1 MSERKSEPSRVAR
14 LGSSFLA
21 GYEPAPAQFVA
32 RQPYYPWLVV
42 ATACM
47 AGLTGQLDAS
57 IVQLILPTLEHDF
70 AARLSAVSLVAV
82 AYTLAS
88 GSSLPV
94 LARLAAMT
102 GRKLMFLGGFLLFM
116 LASAMCGLA
125 TNLTQLIAFRT
136 FQGIG
141 GAMLAANSLVI
152 LIKAAGPSR
161 QGRAIG
167 IFAAIQAI
175 GVTAGPAVGGA
186 LLAALSWRWVFWV
199 NVPLAFA
206 AAAVGWFV
214 IPRTTDLSVDLRF
227 DWKGAVLVVPGLI
240 FLLIAINESYVWGS
254 TSPAI
259 IGSAVAAAVLLSAFI
274 WQESRVSA
282 PLVGLDLFRMT
293 AFASGVVATVFAY
306 VMLYGMFFLMSF
318 ALVRGCQDPPLA
330 AGLRLA
336 IIPAALGV
344 VAPFTGRL
352 QKCLGERTLLLG
364 GMTIC
369 AMALI
374 LLSAVLTG
382 GVTSLAGVMMAL
394 ALYGAG
400 LGLFIAPN
408 NNSTMNAAPGHRS
421 SEASGLLHLS
431 RGLGT
436 SLGVAVASAVLS
448 WRLAALTGV
457 GDRTLGV
464 SDAAVLEA
472 VTEVLPLLIAAAIG
486 AGLTAMLRA
495 PPAVDRRRS
504 A

>member
-1 MSERKSEPSRVAR
+1 MSERESGPSRATR
-14 LGSSFLA
+14 LGSTFLT
-21 GYEPAPAQFVA
+21 GYEPAPAQFIV

-42 ATACM
+42 GTACM
-47 AGLTGQLDAS
+47 AGLIGQLDAS

-70 AARLSAVSLVAV
+70 QARLNAVSWVAV

-88 GSSLPV
+88 ASSLPV

-102 GRKLMFLGGFLLFM
+102 GRKLMFLAGFLLFM
-116 LASAMCGLA
+116 LASALCGLA
-125 TNLTQLIAFRT
+125 ADLTQLIAFRT
-136 FQGIG
+136 LQGIG

-167 IFAAIQAI
+167 IFAAIQAV
-175 GVTAGPAVGGA
+175 GVTAGPAVGGV
-186 LLAALSWRWVFWV
+186 LLATLSWRWVFWV

-206 AAAVGWFV
+206 AAAIGWFL

-227 DWKGAVLVVPGLI
+227 DWKGAVLVVPALI
-240 FLLIAINESYVWGS
+240 FLLITINESYVWGS

-274 WQESRVSA
+274 WQEGRVSA
-282 PLVGLDLFRMT
+282 PLIGLDLFRIT

-306 VMLYGMFFLMSF
+306 VMLYGIFFLMSF

-336 IIPAALGV
+336 IVPAALGV
-344 VAPFTGRL
+344 VAPFTGGL
-352 QKCLGERTLLLG
+352 QERLGERTLLLG

-369 AMALI
+369 AVALI

-382 GVTSLAGVMMAL
+382 GVASLAGVMIAL

-408 NNSTMNAAPGHRS
+408 NNSTMSAAPGHRS

-436 SLGVAVASAVLS
+436 SLGVAGASAVLS
-448 WRLAALTGV
+448 WRLAALTGA

-464 SDAAVLEA
+464 SEPAVLGA
-472 VTEVLPLLIAAAIG
+472 VTEVLPLLIAAAIA
-486 AGLTAMLRA
+486 AGLTAVLRA
-495 PPAVDRRRS
+495 PPRLRTQ
-504 A
+504 

>member
-1 MSERKSEPSRVAR
+1 MSGRKSEPSRATR
-14 LGSSFLA
+14 LGSTFLA
-21 GYEPAPAQFVA
+21 GYEPAPARFIA

-42 ATACM
+42 GTACM
-47 AGLTGQLDAS
+47 AGLIGQLDAS

-70 AARLSAVSLVAV
+70 GARLSAVSWVAV

-88 GSSLPV
+88 ASSLPV
-94 LARLAAMT
+94 LACLAART

-116 LASAMCGLA
+116 LASALCGLA
-125 TNLTQLIAFRT
+125 TDLTQLIAFRT
-136 FQGIG
+136 FQGFG

-161 QGRAIG
+161 QARAIG
-167 IFAAIQAI
+167 VFAAVQAI

-206 AAAVGWFV
+206 AAVIGWLV

-227 DWKGAVLVVPGLI
+227 DWKGAVLVVPALI
-240 FLLIAINESYVWGS
+240 FLLIAISESYVWGS
-254 TSPAI
+254 ASLAI
-259 IGSAVAAAVLLSAFI
+259 TGSAVAAAVLLSAFI

-282 PLVGLDLFRMT
+282 PLVGLDLFGIT

-318 ALVRGCQDPPLA
+318 ALVRGCQDLPLA

-344 VAPFTGRL
+344 VAPFTSRL
-352 QKCLGERTLLLG
+352 QERLGERTLLLG

-369 AMALI
+369 AVALI

-382 GVTSLAGVMMAL
+382 GVASLAGIMVAL

-408 NNSTMNAAPGHRS
+408 NNSTMSAAPGHRS

-436 SLGVAVASAVLS
+436 SLGVAGASAVLS
-448 WRLAALTGV
+448 WRLAALTGA

-464 SDAAVLEA
+464 SEQAVLRA
-472 VTEVLPLLIAAAIG
+472 VDEVLPLLIAAAIG
-486 AGLTAMLRA
+486 AGLTAVLRA
-495 PPAVDRRRS
+495 PPRVRKH
-504 A
+504 